1 MVKFTSVL
9 SLPKEGGKFNST
21 KENFEDL
28 FLLFSPSFVEVYSTA
43 RPVILSLGGIR
54 MRLNARMKK
63 KKGKK
68 PQNNPP
74 QLQIF
79 EICTGVTRASL
90 IKLTDVDHKHAMKAP
105 GTHRLQISDA
115 LGELTDAE
123 QEIQPLA
130 QLRDF
135 THLHRIEHNSNQNS
149 HLHQNMHVAFII
161 Y

>member
-1 MVKFTSVL
+1 
-9 SLPKEGGKFNST
+9 
-21 KENFEDL
+21 
-28 FLLFSPSFVEVYSTA
+28 
-43 RPVILSLGGIR
+43 
-54 MRLNARMKK
+54 MKK
-63 KKGKK
+63 KRKK
-68 PQNNPP
+68 TQNNPP

-79 EICTGVTRASL
+79 EICIGVTWASL

-149 HLHQNMHVAFII
+149 QLHRNMHVAFII